1 MHVPFT
7 LSVSDFGV
15 NAQTTELVPSIP
27 PPLQAVATL
36 YDEQAALAIQVA
48 PFDTHSLPLMTP
60 EQLELF
66 FPSAISSHYLGL
78 QALVPVVAPTGKANA
93 QSPSVP
99 VKQPAS
105 T

>member
-1 MHVPFT
+1 M
-7 LSVSDFGV
+7 

-78 QALVPVVAPTGKANA
+78 QALVPVVAPTGKAKI

-99 VKQPAS
+99 MTQPAS

>member
-7 LSVSDFGV
+7 LSVSVLGV
-15 NAQTTELVPSIP
+15 NAQTTELLPSNP

-60 EQLELF
+60 WQLALL

-78 QALVPVVAPTGKANA
+78 QALVPVVAPTAKANV

-99 VKQPAS
+99 MTQPAS